1 MEPIEVNRKK
11 GVALVLT
18 AGIFWS
24 FAGLAV
30 RLIEHA
36 VEWQILFYRSTTL
49 VGFLCC
55 YILVARR
62 GKFIAS
68 IQDGGTLAIKAG
80 FWLSLAFVAWIY
92 ALTNTT
98 VANALFM
105 LSTAPF
111 LAAIIGRLILKEV
124 VLPSTWFFVALTTAG
139 VGVMVIEGLQ
149 LGTLFGTAMGLCAA
163 IGFALFAVQ
172 LRQGRQTDLVPFVL
186 WAGFFASLWAGTMIL
201 LTSESFGISMRDWLL
216 CASMGVFQVG
226 VGLVIFSHGSRH
238 LSAAEITLL
247 SMTEIV
253 LGPLWVWLVI
263 KEMPGFLTLIG
274 GGIVMSAIAGQAIR
288 TLRQI

>member
-62 GKFIAS
+62 GKFVAS

-139 VGVMVIEGLQ
+139 VGVMVVEGLQ

-186 WAGFFASLWAGTMIL
+186 WAGFFASLWAGAMIL
-201 LTSESFGISMRDWLL
+201 ITSESFGISMRDWLL

>member
-139 VGVMVIEGLQ
+139 VGVMVVEGLQ
-149 LGTLFGTAMGLCAA
+149 LGTLFGTTMGLCAA

-186 WAGFFASLWAGTMIL
+186 WAGIFASLWAGAMIF

>member
-62 GKFIAS
+62 GKFVAS

-139 VGVMVIEGLQ
+139 VGVMVVEGLQ

-186 WAGFFASLWAGTMIL
+186 WAGFFASLWAGAMIL

-226 VGLVIFSHGSRH
+226 VGLVIFFAR
-238 LSAAEITLL
+238 LSP
-247 SMTEIV
+247 SV
-253 LGPLWVWLVI
+253 SG
-263 KEMPGFLTLIG
+263 
-274 GGIVMSAIAGQAIR
+274 
-288 TLRQI
+288 

>member
-139 VGVMVIEGLQ
+139 VGVMVVEGLQ

-186 WAGFFASLWAGTMIL
+186 WAGFFASLWAGAMIL

>member
-139 VGVMVIEGLQ
+139 VGVMVVEGLQ

-186 WAGFFASLWAGTMIL
+186 WAGFFASLWAGAMIL
-201 LTSESFGISMRDWLL
+201 ITSESFGISMRDWLL

>member
-92 ALTNTT
+92 SLTNTT

-139 VGVMVIEGLQ
+139 VGVMVVEGLQ

-186 WAGFFASLWAGTMIL
+186 WAGFFASLWAGAMIL

>member
-62 GKFIAS
+62 GKFVAS

-139 VGVMVIEGLQ
+139 VGVMVVEGLQ

-186 WAGFFASLWAGTMIL
+186 WAGFFASLWAGAMIL

>member
-62 GKFIAS
+62 GKFIES

-149 LGTLFGTAMGLCAA
+149 LGTLFGTTMGLCAA
-163 IGFALFAVQ
+163 LGFALFAVQ

-186 WAGFFASLWAGTMIL
+186 WAGFFASLWAGAMIL
-201 LTSESFGISMRDWLL
+201 ITSESFGISMRDWLL

-253 LGPLWVWLVI
+253 LGPIWVWLVI

>member
-62 GKFIAS
+62 GKFVAS

-139 VGVMVIEGLQ
+139 VGVMVVEGLQ

>member
-62 GKFIAS
+62 GKLIES
-68 IQDGGTLAIKAG
+68 IQDGGVLAIKAG

-111 LAAIIGRLILKEV
+111 LAAIIGRLVLKEV

-139 VGVMVIEGLQ
+139 VGVMVVEGLQ

-163 IGFALFAVQ
+163 TGFALFAVQ

-186 WAGFFASLWAGTMIL
+186 WAGIFASLWAGTMIF